1 MINLIT
7 NYITNMLQDSLVNTK
22 TLLILASI
30 GVIPFLCVCICS
42 LYCLQRVSNKTL
54 MFLVSLITLM
64 YALTYTHKLILL
76 LANGYNHNDLLRFFV
91 LLSGSIAAIVI
102 TIAYARKY
110 SRKTIHF
117 HKNGI
122 AKECEIIKE
131 KENKNV

>member
-7 NYITNMLQDSLVNTK
+7 NYITNMWQDPLINVE
-22 TLLILASI
+22 TLLVFASI
-30 GVIPFLCVCICS
+30 GIIPFLCVCVCS
-42 LYCLQRVSNKTL
+42 LYCLRRISNKTL
-54 MFLVSLITLM
+54 IFLVSIFTLI

-76 LANGYNHNDLLRFFV
+76 FINGYNHNDLLQFFV

-102 TIAYARKY
+102 TIAYARKH

-122 AKECEIIKE
+122 TKECKTIEE
-131 KENKNV
+131 KEN

>member
-1 MINLIT
+1 MINLFID
-7 NYITNMLQDSLVNTK
+7 YIIAMWQDPLINVE
-22 TLLILASI
+22 TLLVFASI

-42 LYCLQRVSNKTL
+42 LYCLRRISNKAL
-54 MFLVSLITLM
+54 MFLVSIFTLM

-76 LANGYNHNDLLRFFV
+76 FANGYNHNDLLRFFV
-91 LLSGSIAAIVI
+91 LFSGSIAAIMI

-122 AKECEIIKE
+122 TKECEIVKE
-131 KENKNV
+131 KENRNV